1 MEQEFIEQVNKE
13 SFRFKELEKI
23 KEQLDNTVK
32 KKIVA
37 ITEDQK
43 ERIAKEKLKY
53 AAIVEKLKEIKALI
67 LQEYEKFVTNLKE
80 LKTLNSDILN
90 KRFKEIKEV

>member
-32 KKIVA
+32 KKIVE

-43 ERIAKEKLKY
+43 QRIIKEKLKY

-67 LQEYEKFVTNLKE
+67 LQEYEKFVTNLKQ
-80 LKTLNSDILN
+80 LKGLNSEILT

>member
-1 MEQEFIEQVNKE
+1 M
-13 SFRFKELEKI
+13 
-23 KEQLDNTVK
+23 
-32 KKIVA
+32 
-37 ITEDQK
+37 
-43 ERIAKEKLKY
+43 
-53 AAIVEKLKEIKALI
+53 EKLKEIKALI